1 MSSPEASTFL
11 TRSGLAP
18 LRATAASSR
27 RNATAGVVSGDKRNI
42 HGTFVEVSF
51 LSLLKATTGI
61 KVLSASVASHADR
74 LLLSVV

>member
-1 MSSPEASTFL
+1 
-11 TRSGLAP
+11 
-18 LRATAASSR
+18 
-27 RNATAGVVSGDKRNI
+27 VVSGDKRNI